1 MIKLKYLREQNHMSQ
16 KELGDILNLSQRAIS
31 RYENGD
37 AEPDFATVK
46 KISLFFNV
54 TIDYLLGED
63 DSNIILL
70 TKKDYENLKRIKIKL
85 NEIVEQLNAITNKI
99 SSKDLTTEEEKNNE
113 NYNDN
118 KIKM

>member
-1 MIKLKYLREQNHMSQ
+1 MKLKYLREQNHMSQ

-63 DSNIILL
+63 DSNIILI
-70 TKKDYENLKRIKIKL
+70 TKNNYENLKKIENQLK
-85 NEIVEQLNAITNKI
+85 EIVEQLHTITSNKVSSNDI
-99 SSKDLTTEEEKNNE
+99 SMDEEKINIE
-113 NYNDN
+113 CSKN
-118 KIKM
+118 KIKI